1 VSKDGVMGT
10 ISYEQSAYEVRG
22 DLAAAHAR
30 AWERL
35 SRPGTWLN
43 AAERISIA
51 SEARAAKRCA
61 LCAERKKARSPFAVN
76 GRHDSATPLPEA
88 WI

>member
-1 VSKDGVMGT
+1 MGT

-35 SRPGTWLN
+35 SNDVRSAPSAKKPDRRLRSTAGTIPPPHCLRRGFD
-43 AAERISIA
+43 AGLV
-51 SEARAAKRCA
+51 RANHRAPD
-61 LCAERKKARSPFAVN
+61 L
-76 GRHDSATPLPEA
+76 GR
-88 WI
+88 

>member
-1 VSKDGVMGT
+1 MGT
-10 ISYEQSAYEVRG
+10 MSYEQSAYEVRG

-35 SRPGTWLN
+35 SRQGTWLN

-51 SEARAAKRCA
+51 GEARAANDVRSA
-61 LCAERKKARSPFAVN
+61 PSAKKPDRRLRSTAGTIPPPIA
-76 GRHDSATPLPEA
+76 
-88 WI
+88 